1 MSARRRF
8 PVTAYDQINLTNL
21 IDTLFFLLI
30 IFMITAPLLE
40 YSVNVNP
47 PEMNADAIAQDSS
60 LDVSVVINVGEDGTI
75 TLDKV
80 IVGDEMLRFRLDEIA
95 KERGTDI
102 PVYLRGDKN
111 LSYGGL
117 VDVMKIVRDAGFRNV
132 NLLMVE
138 DKSK

>member
-47 PEMNADAIAQDSS
+47 PEMNADAIPQDSS

-75 TLDKV
+75 SLDKE
-80 IVGDEMLRFRLDEIA
+80 IVGEEMFRFRLEEIG
-95 KERGTDI
+95 KERGMDI

>member
-40 YSVNVNP
+40 YSVSVHP
-47 PEMNADAIAQDSS
+47 PEMNADSIAQDSS
-60 LDVSVVINVGEDGTI
+60 LDVSVVINVEENGTI
-75 TLDKV
+75 LLNKETVGEEMLEARLDK
-80 IVGDEMLRFRLDEIA
+80 IR
-95 KERGTDI
+95 KEKGTDI
-102 PVYLRGDKN
+102 PVYLRGDRQ

-117 VDVMKIVRDAGFRNV
+117 VDVMKIVRKAGFQNV
-132 NLLMVE
+132 NLLMQE
-138 DKSK
+138 DKNK

>member
-47 PEMNADAIAQDSS
+47 PEMNADAIPQDSS

-75 TLDKV
+75 SLDKE
-80 IVGDEMLRFRLDEIA
+80 IVGEEMFRFRLDEIG
-95 KERGTDI
+95 KERGMDI

-117 VDVMKIVRDAGFRNV
+117 VNVMKIVRDAGFRNV